1 MLSVRAVSKNPVTST
16 MGLLVAIRRSPITRQ
31 RNVWPKAA
39 AETWEVLVALAVPRR
54 LELATPNIA
63 AVTARRGVII
73 VTDRAEEVRQE
84 LARMEMLVQVLV
96 ADLHRQAAALAVMA
110 KRVLKVGIQDLTL
123 AVVPVA
129 QRLEMR
135 TAARMVGT
143 DRSSLLTP

>member
-1 MLSVRAVSKNPVTST
+1 

-54 LELATPNIA
+54 LELATPNTA

-129 QRLEMR
+129 QRLEMK
-135 TAARMVGT
+135 TAARMVGA
-143 DRSSLLTP
+143 DRSSSLTP